1 MTPGLFRPASASAR
15 GAGFALVIAFA
26 VLVMIALAT
35 RGLAPISAGLAD
47 AQTHHSSSS
56 SGAPARTN
64 DSRAAAVALARLLP
78 ASGLIA
84 VGARPGAR
92 VVELKVKEGDQ
103 VAAGAVL
110 AVLEGHDTAQ
120 SQLAMAR
127 ARKARADDEW
137 TARLDAARQA
147 AGLIVPRRDS
157 ARKLYNQFSATLKGK
172 ERYDADMALHQIEME
187 AIKAELEL
195 KLLGGTTAKGASG
208 EKDKPPAGNPETA
221 SLDAAIALA
230 EAGLRDTEILAPGPG
245 RILRV
250 LAHPGEVSA
259 GSLLE
264 MGDVS
269 SMVARAEVYQSDVPR
284 IQPGDAAEVEILGT
298 KVAGQVTR
306 IGTVVGKN
314 QLTSID
320 PRAPR
325 DLRVIDVT
333 IQLDRADPAGRFVDM
348 EVEATIRPSGRQ
360 QAAADG
366 HQGVSSGREAG

>member
-1 MTPGLFRPASASAR
+1 MTPVPFRPAASR
-15 GAGFALVIAFA
+15 GAGFALAIAIA
-26 VLVMIALAT
+26 VLVLIALAT
-35 RGLAPISAGLAD
+35 RGLAPISAGSAD
-47 AQTHHSSSS
+47 AQTPRSS

-64 DSRAAAVALARLLP
+64 DTRAAAVALARLLP

-103 VAAGAVL
+103 VAASAIL

-147 AGLIVPRRDS
+147 AGLVIPRRDS
-157 ARKLYNQFSATLKGK
+157 ARKLYNQFAATLKGK
-172 ERYDADMALHQIEME
+172 DRYDADMALHQIEME

-195 KLLGGTTAKGASG
+195 KLLSGATAKGAPT
-208 EKDKPPAGNPETA
+208 EKDQPPARNPEA
-221 SLDAAIALA
+221 AALDAAIALA
-230 EAGLRDTEILAPGPG
+230 EAGLRDTEVRAPGPG

-259 GSLLE
+259 GSVLE

-269 SMVARAEVYQSDVPR
+269 SMIARAEVYQSDVPR
-284 IQPGDAAEVEILGT
+284 IQPGDPAEVDILGT
-298 KVAGQVTR
+298 KVTGKVTR

-314 QLTSID
+314 QLVNID

-325 DLRVIDVT
+325 DLRVINVT
-333 IQLDRADPAGRFVDM
+333 IELDRPEPAGRFVDM
-348 EVEATIRPSGRQ
+348 EVEATIRPSGQQ
-360 QAAADG
+360 QAAANG
-366 HQGVSSGREAG
+366 LPGASLGWGAG

>member
-1 MTPGLFRPASASAR
+1 MTPVPFRPAASR
-15 GAGFALVIAFA
+15 GVGFALAMA
-26 VLVMIALAT
+26 VLVLIVLAT
-35 RGLAPISAGLAD
+35 RAPTPISAGSAD
-47 AQTHHSSSS
+47 AQTHHSSS
-56 SGAPARTN
+56 GALAGTN
-64 DSRAAAVALARLLP
+64 KSRAAAVALARLLP
-78 ASGLIA
+78 TSGLTA

-92 VVELKVKEGDQ
+92 IVELKVKEGDQ
-103 VAAGAVL
+103 VAAGAIL
-110 AVLEGHDTAQ
+110 AVLDGHDTAQ

-127 ARKARADDEW
+127 ARKARADEEW

-147 AGLIVPRRDS
+147 VALVIPRRDA

-195 KLLGGTTAKGASG
+195 KLLGGTTAKRASA
-208 EKDKPPAGNPETA
+208 EKDQPPARNPEAA
-221 SLDAAIALA
+221 SLDAAMALA
-230 EAGLRDTEILAPGPG
+230 EAGLRETEVRATGPG

-250 LAHPGEVSA
+250 LIHPGEVSA
-259 GSLLE
+259 GNLLE

-284 IQPGDAAEVEILGT
+284 IETGDPAEVDILGT
-298 KVAGQVTR
+298 TVAGKVTR

-320 PRAPR
+320 PRASR

-333 IQLDRADPAGRFVDM
+333 IQLDRAEPADRFVEM
-348 EVEATIRPSGRQ
+348 EVEATIRPSGGQR
-360 QAAADG
+360 AAAANG
-366 HQGVSSGREAG
+366 GPGASSGRGAG

>member
-1 MTPGLFRPASASAR
+1 MTPVPFRPAASR
-15 GAGFALVIAFA
+15 GAGFALAIAIA
-26 VLVMIALAT
+26 VLVLIALAT
-35 RGLAPISAGLAD
+35 RGLAPISARSAD
-47 AQTHHSSSS
+47 AQTHRSSSS
-56 SGAPARTN
+56 SGALAGST
-64 DSRAAAVALARLLP
+64 DSRAASVALARLLP

-92 VVELKVKEGDQ
+92 VVELKVNEGDQ

-110 AVLEGHDTAQ
+110 AVLEGHDIAEA
-120 SQLAMAR
+120 QLALAR
-127 ARKARADDEW
+127 ARKARADEEW

-147 AGLIVPRRDS
+147 AGLIVPRRDN
-157 ARKLYNQFSATLKGK
+157 ARKLYNQFGATLKGK

-195 KLLGGTTAKGASG
+195 KLLGGATAKGAPT
-208 EKDKPPAGNPETA
+208 EKGQPPARNPEA
-221 SLDAAIALA
+221 AALDAAIALA
-230 EAGLRDTEILAPGPG
+230 EAGLRDTEVRAPGPG

-250 LAHPGEVSA
+250 LAHRGEVSA

-269 SMVARAEVYQSDVPR
+269 SMIARAEVYQSDVPR
-284 IQPGDAAEVEILGT
+284 IQPGDPAEVDILGT
-298 KVAGQVTR
+298 KVAGKVTR
-306 IGTVVGKN
+306 VGSVVGKN

-333 IQLDRADPAGRFVDM
+333 IELDRAEPAGRFVDM
-348 EVEATIRPSGRQ
+348 EVEATIRPPGRQ
-360 QAAADG
+360 QAAVNG
-366 HQGVSSGREAG
+366 HPGASSGREAG